1 MLEGY
6 SSRDSRAAD
15 GSLETEQLLV
25 MPAPV
30 VPLTVE
36 GGEALGL
43 AYWDA
48 IAAVSRRLV
57 RVAAEKHGVDIA
69 LVGVSAPL
77 LRLGPPEVTVA
88 GDRLTCRYPIVGGLL
103 ARRGGGALV
112 VAQSGDGPAELRVAV
127 TGFFSRLG
135 GGPVYRQLQQRI
147 HLAVSRRFFRRLL
160 EGCA

>member
-15 GSLETEQLLV
+15 GSIETEQLLV
-25 MPAPV
+25 IPAPV

-48 IAAVSRRLV
+48 IAAVSRSLV
-57 RVAAEKHGVDIA
+57 RVAVEEHGVVIGLA
-69 LVGVSAPL
+69 GVSSPL
-77 LRLGPPEVTVA
+77 LRLGPAKVTVE
-88 GDRLTCRYPIVGGLL
+88 GDRLTCGYPIVGGLL
-103 ARRGGGALV
+103 VRRGGGALV
-112 VAQSGDGPAELRVAV
+112 VAQSGGGPAELRVAV